1 MKKQVLIIGVLA
13 LFMFSCSNEEATN
26 FEESNLKFE
35 KKSEMTKFLKS
46 EEFKNYLSTKNKQSN
61 DLSKIAGNN
70 SDNGKM
76 ILQSPWGIAFGAINF
91 QTWEMVFIGGDGKI
105 EKLPNGRAKF
115 SVHTNNPW
123 AFHSSDISLS
133 SDCVDG
139 PLGTFNYSLISEY
152 TVEVIDFGGGFVFTF
167 YTPTGEN
174 SSAESGNGHC
184 KVSDAQPIYDYETWE
199 MLGCSEATIYKTIKI
214 KGNEGKGFSISLN

>member
-1 MKKQVLIIGVLA
+1 MKKQVLIIGILA

-35 KKSEMTKFLKS
+35 RKSEMTKFLKS

-76 ILQSPWGIAFGAINF
+76 ILQSPWGIAFGAVSFSPTF
-91 QTWEMVFIGGDGKI
+91 QMTFIGGDGAI
-105 EKLPNGRAKF
+105 EELPNGRAKF

-123 AFHSSDISLS
+123 AFHSSDTSLS

-139 PLGTFNYSLISEY
+139 SLGTFNYSLISEY

-167 YTPTGEN
+167 YNPTGDGT
-174 SSAESGNGHC
+174 ATSGNGHC

-199 MLGCSEATIYKTIKI
+199 ILGCTEATIYKTISI
-214 KGNEGKGFSISLN
+214 KGNAQRGFSLSLN